1 MFVSDM
7 TTVTCLNRQ
16 AKQFHKTSAKKRVGD
31 VLRRLRHRGNVIRC
45 CGCDAHSEAVG
56 AFAGLTSSKA
66 TSHRAGDLARPYH
79 FSYRVLARWAQF
91 SDSTHQAEK
100 KQA

>member
-7 TTVTCLNRQ
+7 TTVTCLNTQ
-16 AKQFHKTSAKKRVGD
+16 AKQFHKHLQRSVSAMCSAVCGAVATSSG
-31 VLRRLRHRGNVIRC
+31 
-45 CGCDAHSEAVG
+45 AVVVTPTVRPSG
-56 AFAGLTSSKA
+56 LSPGLTSSKA

-91 SDSTHQAEK
+91 SDSAHQAEK